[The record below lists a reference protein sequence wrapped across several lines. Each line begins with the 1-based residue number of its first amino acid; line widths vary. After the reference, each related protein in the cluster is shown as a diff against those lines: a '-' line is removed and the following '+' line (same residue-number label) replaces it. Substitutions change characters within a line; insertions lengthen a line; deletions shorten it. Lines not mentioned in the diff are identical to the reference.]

1 MPARKLVVLSLVTS
15 HQEFQRQQ
23 EVDARAAAAKAGLDV
38 AVEFAENDPARQIGQ
53 LEEWIRRPPA
63 ERPVAFVAETVAAIG
78 FEKVARAAVAA
89 RIGWVVISAR
99 APYLELLR
107 RDHPGALITS
117 ATPDDLE
124 IGRIQAQQ
132 LRALLPQGGPVL
144 YVEGPTASAATNL
157 RRRMA
162 EDGLKGSPVRLA
174 HCVTGDWLGEAAETA
189 VGAWLD
195 AQGPAATFVAVCAQN
210 DEMAMGARRAVTAR
224 RPAWSGPFTGCDGLP
239 AGGQRWVEDGQLTA
253 TVVKPTTA
261 GQGVDLVASALGG
274 APVPPHLVL
283 QPRSFPELEAL
294 RR

>member
-1 MPARKLVVLSLVTS
+1 LSLVTS
-15 HQEFQRQQ
+15 HQDFQRQQ
-23 EVDARAAAAKAGLDV
+23 EADARAAAAKAGLSV
-38 AVEFAENDPARQIGQ
+38 AVEFAENDPARQISQ
-53 LEEWIRRPPA
+53 LEAWIRRPPA
-63 ERPVAFVAETVAAIG
+63 ERPAAFVAETVAAIG
-78 FEKVARAAVAA
+78 FEKVARAAVGA

-99 APYLELLR
+99 APYLEALR
-107 RDHPGALITS
+107 RDYPGALVTS

-144 YVEGPTASAATNL
+144 YVEGPTASAATTL

-162 EDGLKGSPVRLA
+162 EEGLKGSTVQLA
-174 HCVTGDWLGEAAETA
+174 HFVTGDWIGDAAEAA
-189 VGAWLD
+189 VSAWLD
-195 AQGPAATFVAVCAQN
+195 QNPGASFSAVAAQN

-224 RPAWSGPFTGCDGLP
+224 RPGWSGPFTGCDGLP
-239 AGGQRWVEDGQLTA
+239 GGGQRWVQEGQLTA

-261 GQGVDLVASALGG
+261 GQGVELVASALGG
-274 APVPPHLVL
+274 APVPPHMVL